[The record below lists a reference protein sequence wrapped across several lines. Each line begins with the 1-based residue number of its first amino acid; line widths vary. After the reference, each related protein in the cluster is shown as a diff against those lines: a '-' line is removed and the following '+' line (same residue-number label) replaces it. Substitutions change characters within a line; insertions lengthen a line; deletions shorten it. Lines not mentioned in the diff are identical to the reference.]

1 MKNHHNVFISVTAE
15 SLVEG
20 MADGEE
26 IAEIILIDVMNTEE
40 LVPDRLIAM
49 RIVAA
54 SIVLPG
60 EIQFSSV

>member
-1 MKNHHNVFISVTAE
+1 
-15 SLVEG
+15 
-20 MADGEE
+20 MADGQE
-26 IAEIILIDVMNTEE
+26 IAEIILIDVVNTEE
-40 LVPDRLIAM
+40 LAPDRLKGT